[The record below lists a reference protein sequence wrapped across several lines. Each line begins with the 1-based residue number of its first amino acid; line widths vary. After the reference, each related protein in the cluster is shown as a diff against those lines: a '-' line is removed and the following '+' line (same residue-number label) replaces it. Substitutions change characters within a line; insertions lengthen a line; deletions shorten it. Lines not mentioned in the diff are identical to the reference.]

1 MEEKT
6 IVIFNPALARYL
18 LKQGYRIID
27 IKANREDEKRTV
39 FVFVVESGLL
49 DIVDNYKK

>member
-1 MEEKT
+1 MEEKS
-6 IVIFNPALARYL
+6 IVIFNPALARNL

-39 FVFVVESGLL
+39 FVFKVEDGFMEY
-49 DIVDNYKK
+49 VDNYKK